1 MTTRDQLI
9 RARIGILAMAG
20 ELKNIARACKLAGV
34 SRSQFYAMKKAYALY
49 GKDGLAPRA
58 RRKPEMPNRT
68 PAQLEVQILLE
79 TRKHPLISYVRL
91 AGEMQSE
98 GGTVTPTTVRYVWR
112 RHGLSTK
119 SARRAW
125 AKLWDAHSMLQGAED
140 VSSESFDKPLQDGKH
155 KAERASTIDRA
166 LAGPSVPEL

>member
-9 RARIGILAMAG
+9 RARLGILAMAT
-20 ELKNIARACKLAGV
+20 ELRNTAKACKLAGV
-34 SRSQFYAMKKAYALY
+34 SRSHFYAMKKAYALY
-49 GKDGLAPRA
+49 GKEGLAPRA

-68 PAQLEVQILLE
+68 PAQLEVQILLQ

-91 AGEMQSE
+91 AGEMKSE
-98 GGTVTPTTVRYVWR
+98 GGTVTPTTVRYVWQ

-125 AKLWDAHSMLQGAED
+125 AKLLDGYSMLQGAED
-140 VSSESFDKPLQDGKH
+140 VTTESFDKRLQGSKY
-155 KAERASTIDRA
+155 KKERASAIDQA
-166 LAGPSVPEL
+166 LSGPSVPEL